1 MAIAVITGVSAHAEA
16 EIAAVLGAANG
27 VDLVR
32 RCADLAEVLAVAA
45 AGRAEV
51 ALVSADLPGLD
62 LSSVRELRDQGVRV
76 IGVFADESQE
86 RTLRE
91 WGVSWLIGDRA
102 AQDELLE
109 QVHAA
114 ATTDVPRV
122 AALPEEDA
130 GSPAPN
136 EQDEDG
142 KVIAV
147 WGTGGAPGRSV
158 VAADLAV
165 EFASAGEPT
174 MLIDADTYGACQA
187 QLFGVLDEAPGVAA
201 ATRLAEAGRLDTVS
215 LAGLAPMV
223 GERLRI
229 LTGLPRP
236 DRWPEVRS
244 AALQSVLETSKR
256 MHRWTI
262 VDIAAPTDLDEE
274 LSFDTVAPQRNMA
287 TRAVLDNADE
297 VLVVAAGD
305 PIGIGRLVRAIDEVK
320 ELTVARSTVVVTK
333 VRASAAGRNPRQ
345 EIEHALQRFAGVEPV
360 FIPDDRDALDAAL
373 LAGRALAETAPSS
386 PAAAAIRALAHERM
400 GLAQGRP
407 ARRGRGLRKRA
418 G

>member
-142 KVIAV
+142 KVIVV
-147 WGTGGAPGRSV
+147 WGTGAH
-158 VAADLAV
+158 
-165 EFASAGEPT
+165 
-174 MLIDADTYGACQA
+174 
-187 QLFGVLDEAPGVAA
+187 
-201 ATRLAEAGRLDTVS
+201 
-215 LAGLAPMV
+215 
-223 GERLRI
+223 
-229 LTGLPRP
+229 P
-236 DRWPEVRS
+236 DVRS
-244 AALQSVLETSKR
+244 SQPTS
-256 MHRWTI
+256 
-262 VDIAAPTDLDEE
+262 P
-274 LSFDTVAPQRNMA
+274 SNS
-287 TRAVLDNADE
+287 
-297 VLVVAAGD
+297 
-305 PIGIGRLVRAIDEVK
+305 RLPE
-320 ELTVARSTVVVTK
+320 
-333 VRASAAGRNPRQ
+333 NPRC
-345 EIEHALQRFAGVEPV
+345 
-360 FIPDDRDALDAAL
+360 
-373 LAGRALAETAPSS
+373 
-386 PAAAAIRALAHERM
+386 
-400 GLAQGRP
+400 
-407 ARRGRGLRKRA
+407 
-418 G
+418 